1 MKITTK
7 KLILASTIASF
18 FANANSENDVQATDQ
33 VNFAYTG
40 DQTRLGIGI
49 TEEGELIGDFLKSF
63 NNTYRTNWMGQAWLS
78 DGAGG
83 VELDYHWISGAES
96 ELDLIEKSDGL
107 KVNKLF
113 FAVDQNSAHDR
124 KITLGGGREVN
135 DKFWSINASAAITD
149 ERLVSETSE
158 LDFNVLNGTIDGV
171 DYIQDQTIETI
182 TRNFESPYE
191 WGVGGRIGKYF
202 DTNLVRLT
210 GGLDYENGDFSSDQ
224 LTASVDV
231 EKYFSNTGHSL
242 ALSVR
247 QLRKSGMFETD
258 KNDTRAYLMWR
269 YDFGNT
275 YKPTERFEEVK
286 VVDEDALARLKE
298 QRKVVVQNEID
309 LSSMAFFNLDS
320 SQLRDDTINA
330 LTELVGQIKAQKLGS
345 KINIVGHTCS
355 IATEQYNQGL
365 SERRAK
371 AAEDFFI
378 AQGIDAN
385 ILLSSG
391 KGETEPA
398 FNNEDPAE
406 QPKNRRVTVSF
417 LTIEKDYKE
426 AEIPADEVPVK
437 WVKKPVKI
445 APSWLSR
452 ALNNPA
458 KHKRTVDVYKYQE
471 QEQIETLGAIVLL
484 NQAPVA
490 ANDSLNIL
498 RNSPATLIDVLD
510 NDSDADNDNLTVI
523 DVTQPANGTV
533 INNGT
538 SLTYTPNAGYIGTD
552 VFEYTIDDGN
562 GETAT
567 AQVNIN
573 VLNNAPNAVDDTST
587 AYGTAPAIINVINN
601 DSDSDGDS
609 LIVKSVTQPANGTA
623 VNNEDGT
630 VTYQANEGYLGSD
643 SFTYIVSDSDGDQ
656 STATVNVNVLPA
668 NDGPVANDD
677 MYDVPYNGFYSFNPL
692 LNDTD
697 PDGDTLAVESVD
709 TSGLQGTLTVNADGS
724 MHYQPPVNFSGND
737 VFTYTI
743 IDGNGG
749 YDTATVTL
757 CVAD

>member
-7 KLILASTIASF
+7 RLILASTIASF
-18 FANANSENDVQATDQ
+18 LANADSDSDVHSTDQ
-33 VNFAYTG
+33 INFAYSG
-40 DQTRLGIGI
+40 DQTRIGLGV
-49 TEEGELIGDFLKSF
+49 TEERELIGDFLKSF
-63 NNTYRTNWMGQAWLS
+63 NSTYRSNWMAQGWLS
-78 DGAGG
+78 NGAGG
-83 VELDYHWISGAES
+83 VELDYHWIAGAES
-96 ELDLIEKSDGL
+96 ESDLIEKSDQL

-113 FAVDQNSAHDR
+113 FAVDQNRARHR
-124 KITLGGGREVN
+124 KMTLGGGREVE
-135 DKFWSINASAAITD
+135 DRFWSLNASTAISG
-149 ERLVSETSE
+149 EKLVSETTE

-182 TRNFESPYE
+182 TKTYESPYE
-191 WGVGGRIGKYF
+191 WGVGGRIGKFY
-202 DTNLVRLT
+202 DANLVRLT
-210 GGLDYENGDFSSDQ
+210 GGLDYENGDFESDQ
-224 LTASVDV
+224 VTASLDV
-231 EKYFSNTGHSL
+231 EKYFNNTGHSL
-242 ALSVR
+242 AFSVR
-247 QLRKSGMFETD
+247 QLRKSGLFETER
-258 KNDTRAYLMWR
+258 NDTRAYVMWR

-275 YKPTERFEEVK
+275 YKPTEKFEEVK

-298 QRKVVVQNEID
+298 QRKVVIQNEID

-330 LTELVGQIKAQKLGS
+330 LSELVGQIKSQKLGS

-355 IATEQYNQGL
+355 IASEEYNQGL

-378 AQGIDAN
+378 SQGIDAS

-398 FNNEDPAE
+398 FSNDDPAE

-417 LTIEKDYKE
+417 LTIEQDYKE
-426 AEIPADEVPVK
+426 ADIPAEEVPVK

-458 KHKRTVDVYKYQE
+458 KHKRTVDVYKYEEKQE
-471 QEQIETLGAIVLL
+471 TETLGDIVFL

-490 ANDSLNIL
+490 ANDAITVL
-498 RNSPATLIDVLD
+498 RNSPATLIDVLENDSDGD
-510 NDSDADNDNLTVI
+510 NDSLTII

-533 INNGT
+533 TNNGT

-562 GETAT
+562 GEMAS

-573 VLNNAPNAVDDTST
+573 VINNAPNAVDDTST
-587 AYGTAPAIINVINN
+587 AYGTAPTIINVVNN

-609 LIVKSVTQPANGTA
+609 LIVKSITQPANGSA

-630 VTYQANEGYLGSD
+630 VTYQANEGYTGND
-643 SFTYIVSDSDGDQ
+643 SFTYVVSDSDGDQ
-656 STATVNVNVLPA
+656 SSATVNVNVLPA
-668 NDGPVANDD
+668 NDSPVANDD
-677 MYDVPYNGFYSFNPL
+677 MYDVAYNGTLSFNPL

-709 TSGLQGTLTVNADGS
+709 TSGLLGTLTVNADGS
-724 MHYQPPVNFSGND
+724 MHYQAPANFSGND